1 MFETSLKYGLLLWQL
16 WNANHIV
23 IVSLDWHVMRLF
35 CLYKRYRGHGTGPET
50 DQSTSMHGGENL
62 NHWE

>member
-35 CLYKRYRGHGTGPET
+35 CLYKSYGAMAQDLKQTRVPVCTEGRI
-50 DQSTSMHGGENL
+50 
-62 NHWE
+62 